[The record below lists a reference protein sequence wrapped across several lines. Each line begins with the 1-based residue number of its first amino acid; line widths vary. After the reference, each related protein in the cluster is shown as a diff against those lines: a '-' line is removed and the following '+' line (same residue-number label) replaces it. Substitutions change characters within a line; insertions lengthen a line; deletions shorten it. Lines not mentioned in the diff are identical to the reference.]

1 MSIFIIF
8 ISLLIGHLLLKLP
21 IISIILGIFLIFMLF
36 KNKNKK
42 LIILSLIIISF
53 SLVRMLLLKHDF
65 GCNIGMIIKSKENY
79 FIIFNGVNKYYVYLK
94 NNPYQIFDLLKIK
107 GNISNYNFTN
117 YESQFDFNKYLYDQF
132 VFKKINVSTIE
143 ELLVFPIRINDIK
156 QLYLEGF
163 SYEGQTIVS
172 ELLFNDSFNENYNKF

>member
-79 FIIFNGVNKYYVYLK
+79 FIIFNGVNKY
-94 NNPYQIFDLLKIK
+94 
-107 GNISNYNFTN
+107 
-117 YESQFDFNKYLYDQF
+117 
-132 VFKKINVSTIE
+132 
-143 ELLVFPIRINDIK
+143 
-156 QLYLEGF
+156 
-163 SYEGQTIVS
+163 
-172 ELLFNDSFNENYNKF
+172 